1 MIIVNLKGGLGNQM
15 FQYALA
21 YSLAK
26 KNKTQIAIDLRYL
39 NERKGQKNYVNRDY
53 DLGIFGI
60 PAMEASKSDLLKV
73 GMVFG
78 NYRVRYLLGKVFDLF
93 GLRVLS
99 ERTAAYEDR
108 VLNKESNYLYL
119 DGYWQSEKYFLN
131 HEKEIKKLFSFNNS
145 NFDEKVK
152 ELCGKIVK
160 DKYAVCLN
168 VRRGDFVGSKIHDV
182 VNLSYYENAI
192 KILKEKFN
200 ENLNFYIFSDD
211 PDWCKKN
218 LSNISDNVEII
229 GHEFAGQSFSA
240 YLYLMTNFK
249 KYIIP
254 NSTFAWWAAWLANS
268 EEKYIIAPKIWSNH
282 LKNNPSILPKDWKY
296 I

>member
-1 MIIVNLKGGLGNQM
+1 M
-15 FQYALA
+15 
-21 YSLAK
+21 
-26 KNKTQIAIDLRYL
+26 
-39 NERKGQKNYVNRDY
+39 
-53 DLGIFGI
+53 
-60 PAMEASKSDLLKV
+60 
-73 GMVFG
+73 
-78 NYRVRYLLGKVFDLF
+78 
-93 GLRVLS
+93 
-99 ERTAAYEDR
+99 
-108 VLNKESNYLYL
+108 
-119 DGYWQSEKYFLN
+119 
-131 HEKEIKKLFSFNNS
+131 
-145 NFDEKVK
+145 
-152 ELCGKIVK
+152 
-160 DKYAVCLN
+160 
-168 VRRGDFVGSKIHDV
+168 
-182 VNLSYYENAI
+182 
-192 KILKEKFN
+192 KEKFN